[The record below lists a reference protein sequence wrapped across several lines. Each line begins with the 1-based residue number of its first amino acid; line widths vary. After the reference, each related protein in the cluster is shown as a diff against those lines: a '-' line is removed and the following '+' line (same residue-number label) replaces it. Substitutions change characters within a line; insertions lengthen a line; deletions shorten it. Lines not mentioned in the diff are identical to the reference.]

1 MREALVVL
9 GVEAGNSFRLRSEEG
24 TDRRAHRDTDCNAR
38 KEADVWRVS
47 EVGRSDKSEGGSN
60 ADA

>member
-9 GVEAGNSFRLRSEEG
+9 GVEAGNSFRIGSEEG
-24 TDRRAHRDTDCNAR
+24 PDGGAHHNADCNAR

-47 EVGRSDKSEGGSN
+47 EVGRSEKSEGGSN